1 MATFHPELPRGVRV
15 RAGENGT
22 LKEILVGPADVNDGT
37 LNLFGALRFSMATS
51 GYGSVKEF
59 HKAELVVAPA
69 VKTEGKDL
77 QRAQGVG
84 SV

>member
-1 MATFHPELPRGVRV
+1 VRV
-15 RAGENGT
+15 EAGQRAP
-22 LKEILVGPADVNDGT
+22 LKEILKGPAAVNDGS

-51 GYGSVKEF
+51 GYGTIREF

-77 QRAQGVG
+77 QRAQGLG
-84 SV
+84 GG